1 VLGRLALIAVIA
13 LGSSANASPGVQ
25 VHATCA
31 TELSREAVHVRT
43 LREEVGRALAS
54 TPVAARYT
62 LDVSLVKL
70 SSATVGRE
78 LEVRVEV
85 QALLWDEHGRARVHS
100 KSRAVARGSQ
110 RDRALLQRDAVSAA
124 ARDLAKAVRTHTKP

>member
-1 VLGRLALIAVIA
+1 VLARLALIPLIA
-13 LGSSANASPGVQ
+13 LAPVTDASAGVQ

-31 TELSREAVHVRT
+31 TELSRDVVHVRT

-62 LDVSLVKL
+62 LDVSLVAL

-78 LEVRVEV
+78 LEVRVELR
-85 QALLWDEHGRARVHS
+85 ALLSDDRGRARWQTT
-100 KSRAVARGSQ
+100 SRAIARGAHRQ
-110 RDRALLQRDAVSAA
+110 RALLEKEALGAA
-124 ARDLAKAVRTHTKP
+124 ARDLAKTVRAQTKA